1 MSASLILIVVMA
13 ALYACGIYL
22 MLERSMTRVLL
33 GFLLV
38 GNATNIL
45 ILTMSGRS
53 GEAPIADGQVP
64 ESSFADPL
72 PQALILTA
80 IVITFGVSAF
90 LLALIYRSWRLAQ
103 EDDVADD
110 LEDLEIG
117 IRGVPA
123 EDETQGDGD
132 DESDG
137 DTEFG
142 PDAEAAVPTSSFD
155 DDDDPWDHAPS
166 ETIPVADPEHAPD
179 HDPAHP
185 ERGRDRGTYRD
196 DPRGGR
202 P

>member
-80 IVITFGVSAF
+80 IVITFAVSSF
-90 LLALIYRSWRLAQ
+90 LLALIYRSWRLANADDLSDDA
-103 EDDVADD
+103 DDVA
-110 LEDLEIG
+110 LREG
-117 IRGVPA
+117 TVA
-123 EDETQGDGD
+123 M
-132 DESDG
+132 
-137 DTEFG
+137 
-142 PDAEAAVPTSSFD
+142 
-155 DDDDPWDHAPS
+155 PS
-166 ETIPVADPEHAPD
+166 EETAPEASTTDFPL
-179 HDPAHP
+179 
-185 ERGRDRGTYRD
+185 EVEK
-196 DPRGGR
+196 
-202 P
+202 